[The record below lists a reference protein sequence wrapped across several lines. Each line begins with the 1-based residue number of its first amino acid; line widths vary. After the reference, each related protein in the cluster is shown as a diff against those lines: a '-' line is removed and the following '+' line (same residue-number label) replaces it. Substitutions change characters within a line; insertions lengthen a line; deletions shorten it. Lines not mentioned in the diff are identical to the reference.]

1 MEHIF
6 YSTIEKITDF
16 LTKDTLCSEARRKQ
30 LIYGLQVFA
39 YNVFVISVILILA
52 AICRCFLTSLLIFA
66 VFGTFRILAG
76 GYHCNSMAKC
86 LLTTTAVIVGSGKCA
101 QFIAFSLPVTILLC
115 IDLNAI
121 FLSHTPR
128 GTAKN
133 PFSESYSRLQKRRL
147 RIASITLSCAAI
159 FLPPI
164 RSCILPAMLF
174 AALFLSPVFRKKSS
188 EPAD

>member
-66 VFGTFRILAG
+66 VFGTFRSLAG

-101 QFIAFSLPVTILLC
+101 QFISFSLPVTVLLC
-115 IDLNAI
+115 IGLNAI

-128 GTAKN
+128 GTEKN
-133 PFSESYSRLQKRRL
+133 PFSDSYSRRQKRRL
-147 RIASITLSCAAI
+147 RIVSIALSCTALFFSPIRSCILLAMLFAAI
-159 FLPPI
+159 FLPP
-164 RSCILPAMLF
+164 LF
-174 AALFLSPVFRKKSS
+174 GKKSS
-188 EPAD
+188 EPTG